1 VFALGVELDQG
12 LGGVAAHRIAGARS
26 PDGLAVE
33 LEVAVARRRS
43 VRVQVSVDGSLRSG
57 SHLRAAVLV
66 EGREAHSTTIDPAQI
81 RCRKNRPQRR
91 RVVLPDHISG
101 LAIDQYQV
109 LLGATR
115 SRRELAR
122 YQNVIAVEGH
132 VPHLRTR
139 ASKLR

>member
-43 VRVQVSVDGSLRSG
+43 IRVQVSVDGSLRSG

-91 RVVLPDHISG
+91 RVVYYRITSPVLPLTNTRFFS
-101 LAIDQYQV
+101 V
-109 LLGATR
+109 LLDPEENLPA
-115 SRRELAR
+115 
-122 YQNVIAVEGH
+122 I
-132 VPHLRTR
+132 RTL
-139 ASKLR
+139 SP